1 MFLICYVC
9 ILKLAVLLIR
19 EGFHIE
25 LFYVV
30 IFLTSN
36 NILVFKFKGI
46 IIFG

>member
-1 MFLICYVC
+1 MLLICYFC

-19 EGFHIE
+19 ESFHIE

-36 NILVFKFKGI
+36 DILVFKFEGI
-46 IIFG
+46 IVI